1 MTTRTPEPPLQP
13 SWRTALVRGASS
25 ALVAVFCYATVSRV
39 PSLREPYWA
48 PIAAVVVLYP
58 EREATKRAAFDRFSG
73 TLIGC
78 LIGWGSALWW
88 HENILLYGVAIVAA
102 VAICTLLRLE
112 NASRLCAVAVTVLTL
127 VPHMESAHQVA
138 IHRFAEVSYGV
149 ACALGYTRVADFVD
163 ARRPRKSRCD

>member
-1 MTTRTPEPPLQP
+1 MPEPTPHP
-13 SWRTALVRGASS
+13 SWRTALVRGVSS

-58 EREATKRAAFDRFSG
+58 EREATKKAAFDRFSG

-78 LIGWGSALWW
+78 VIGWGSAIWW

-102 VAICTLLRLE
+102 VAVCTLLRLE

-127 VPHMESAHQVA
+127 VPHLESAHWVA
-138 IHRFAEVSYGV
+138 LHRFLEVSYGV
-149 ACALGYTRVADFVD
+149 ACALGYTLVADFVG
-163 ARRPRKSRCD
+163 ARWRRRRSSRRPQM